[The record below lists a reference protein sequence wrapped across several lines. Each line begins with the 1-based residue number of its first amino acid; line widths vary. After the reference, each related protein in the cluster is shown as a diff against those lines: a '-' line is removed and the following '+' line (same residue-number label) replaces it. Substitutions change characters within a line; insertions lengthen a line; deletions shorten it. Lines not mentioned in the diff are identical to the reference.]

1 MHCYQDLSPPPTD
14 KAQYLVDCDQRTLL
28 TSTES
33 GQLLLS
39 LKDNVLT
46 EHSNATA
53 LEPVTDLFE
62 TANIIIQAH
71 GQPDAASLCDSL
83 GSVTIVLSAVNY
95 ITLEYHD
102 AVAVIFS
109 FSGAQL

>member
-1 MHCYQDLSPPPTD
+1 M
-14 KAQYLVDCDQRTLL
+14 

-39 LKDNVLT
+39 LNDNVVT

-53 LEPVTDLFE
+53 LEPVTDLSE